1 LNLKSWRLHPLSVS
15 VIRLWLG
22 VTWLYAGWNKATDP
36 GFLNK
41 ASVHY
46 IGAQLTGYL
55 SNSPISFLLKHMIEH
70 ATIFG
75 WIVIISEFGIGIA
88 TLTGV
93 ALSLAAIGG
102 ASMSLILWLSATW
115 AVKPYFLGSDSV
127 YFVMWVALFLS
138 IRSIKSEKLIPKLT
152 ERREFI
158 KLSTTGLLAIFGALL
173 GARFQSSSASGA
185 NQTASGTVIAKLS
198 KISVGQTFNFQTPD
212 GNPAV
217 LFRAKSGVYA
227 YSRVCTHQ
235 GCIVEFVN
243 QNSIFACPC
252 HGAQFDPSQGGA
264 AIQGPASQPL
274 EKIKIRVNGDAIELV

>member
-1 LNLKSWRLHPLSVS
+1 MNLKSWKSHPLSVS

-22 VTWLYAGWNKATDP
+22 ITWIYGGWNKATDA

-41 ASVHY
+41 SSAHY

-70 ATIFG
+70 ASLFG
-75 WIVIISEFGIGIA
+75 WIVMISEFAIGIA
-88 TLTGV
+88 TLSGV

-115 AVKPYFLGSDSV
+115 TVKPYFLGSDSV
-127 YFVMWVALFLS
+127 YFVMWIALFLS
-138 IRSIKSEKLIPKLT
+138 FRSIKSEKLIPRFT

-158 KLSTTGLLAIFGALL
+158 KLSTTGFLAVFAALV
-173 GARFQSSSASGA
+173 GSRFQNSTSSGTKATTSGA
-185 NQTASGTVIAKLS
+185 AIAKLS
-198 KISVGQTFNFQTPD
+198 ELKIGQTLNFQSPD

-217 LFRAKSGVYA
+217 LFRTKSGVYA

-235 GCIVEFVN
+235 GCTVEYVS
-243 QNSIFACPC
+243 QSSIFACPC

-264 AIQGPASQPL
+264 VIQGPARQPL
-274 EKIKIRVNGDAIELV
+274 AKIKIRVNGDAIELA

>member
-1 LNLKSWRLHPLSVS
+1 MNLKSWKSHPLSVS
-15 VIRLWLG
+15 VIRFWLG
-22 VTWLYAGWNKATDP
+22 ITWIYGGWNKATDS

-41 ASVHY
+41 ASAHY
-46 IGAQLTGYL
+46 IGAQLSGYL

-75 WIVIISEFGIGIA
+75 WIVMISEFAIGIA
-88 TLTGV
+88 TLSGV

-115 AVKPYFLGSDSV
+115 TVKPYFLGSDSV

-138 IRSIKSEKLIPKLT
+138 FRSIKSEKLFPRFT

-158 KLSTTGLLAIFGALL
+158 KLSTTGLLAIFAALV
-173 GARFQSSSASGA
+173 GSRFQNSSSSGANATASGA
-185 NQTASGTVIAKLS
+185 AIAKLS
-198 KISVGQTFNFQTPD
+198 DISVGQTLNFQTSD

-217 LFRAKSGVYA
+217 LFRTKSGVYA

-235 GCIVEFVN
+235 GCTVEFVN
-243 QNSIFACPC
+243 QSSIFACPC
-252 HGAQFDPSQGGA
+252 HGAQFDPAQGGA
-264 AIQGPASQPL
+264 VIQGPANQPL
-274 EKIKIRVNGDAIELV
+274 PKINIRVNGDSIELV